1 MSFKIKAEKR
11 EIFGKNAS
19 RRLRREGMIPAIL
32 YGADALNVPLT
43 LKKQDVFMILRSD
56 TGENTVFQVSF
67 DSERRDVMIKELQRD
82 PVTDEILHAD
92 FVHIAMDKAIR
103 VSVPV
108 VHVGE
113 AVGVKTEGGFVDFIT
128 REVEIECLP
137 KDIPEQIEVDI
148 SGLHLRQSL
157 KAGEIIL
164 PEGEELITSPDTI
177 LVLIEVPLKEEE
189 IEVEEEEEEVIGEEE
204 EPEVIGKE
212 KVEKEKEEVEAKEE
226 KGEKEPEV
234 VGKKGKEKRGKEAKE
249 AREEKRGKEAKEARE
264 EKEARE
270 AKEEKRRK
278 EEEKAKEKE

>member
-32 YGADALNVPLT
+32 YGADAINVPLT

-108 VHVGE
+108 VSVGE
-113 AVGVKTEGGFVDFIT
+113 AVGVKTEGGFVDFLT

-137 KDIPEQIEVDI
+137 KDIPEHIEVDI

-157 KAGEIIL
+157 KAGDITL
-164 PEGEELITSPDTI
+164 PEGVKLITSLDTI

-189 IEVEEEEEEVIGEEE
+189 IEVEEEEEEVMAEEE

-212 KVEKEKEEVEAKEE
+212 RPEKEEKEPKEE
-226 KGEKEPEV
+226 EREKET
-234 VGKKGKEKRGKEAKE
+234 KEERRGKETKE
-249 AREEKRGKEAKEARE
+249 ERRGRETKEEKRGKEKE
-264 EKEARE
+264 
-270 AKEEKRRK
+270 
-278 EEEKAKEKE
+278 

>member
-1 MSFKIKAEKR
+1 MSFQIKAEKR

-32 YGADALNVPLT
+32 YGADAVNVPLT

-103 VSVPV
+103 VDVPV
-108 VHVGE
+108 VSVGE

-137 KDIPEQIEVDI
+137 KDIPEHIEVDI

-157 KAGEIIL
+157 KAGDITL
-164 PEGEELITSPDTI
+164 PEGVELITPSDTI

-189 IEVEEEEEEVIGEEE
+189 IEVEEEEEEVIAEEE

-212 KVEKEKEEVEAKEE
+212 RPEREKEEKEPKEE
-226 KGEKEPEV
+226 KAKKET
-234 VGKKGKEKRGKEAKE
+234 K
-249 AREEKRGKEAKEARE
+249 EEKRGKEE
-264 EKEARE
+264 EKT
-270 AKEEKRRK
+270 
-278 EEEKAKEKE
+278 KEKE